1 MFTFVKRSVKHSIKS
16 EINSTFWW
24 LCRIT
29 YAIEQKI
36 TFLHLFVVHVLSF
49 DLFLVI
55 FEAVSIYRDPME
67 IIYSQPLV
75 Y

>member
-1 MFTFVKRSVKHSIKS
+1 MFTFVKPSVKRSIKN

-24 LCRIT
+24 FYGIA
-29 YAIEQKI
+29 YAVKKI

-55 FEAVSIYRDPME
+55 FEAVSIYREPME
-67 IIYSQPLV
+67 IIYSQTLV